1 MLYSYTWERRDD
13 ARAMCMGLRA
23 LAVVVPRQMWV
34 WKKATKTSVISSW
47 MSKYCTVI
55 CTAETSKADM
65 NTDISIKGTIKA
77 NLRFSSISC
86 WRYTDH
92 HLLLI
97 NDSKHLSLFNLIFVL
112 KWLQAKLFVFSEF
125 FVINSTQ
132 TNKKKTL
139 LHALSGFAGS
149 GLYCQYIKAMSII
162 SVHWQKS
169 LFLTRFNSDS
179 FLCLKI

>member
-1 MLYSYTWERRDD
+1 MQYSYTWEWRDD
-13 ARAMCMGLRA
+13 ARATRMGLRA

-65 NTDISIKGTIKA
+65 NTDISIKGTIKE
-77 NLRFSSISC
+77 NLRFSSISS

-112 KWLQAKLFVFSEF
+112 KWLQAKLFVFLSSLW
-125 FVINSTQ
+125 STAHKQ
-132 TNKKKTL
+132 KKKTL

-162 SVHWQKS
+162 SVHRQKS

>member
-1 MLYSYTWERRDD
+1 MQYSYTWEWRDD
-13 ARAMCMGLRA
+13 ARATRMGLRA

-55 CTAETSKADM
+55 CTAESSKADM
-65 NTDISIKGTIKA
+65 NTDISIKGTIKE

-112 KWLQAKLFVFSEF
+112 KWLQAKLFVFLSSLW
-125 FVINSTQ
+125 STAHKQ
-132 TNKKKTL
+132 KKKRHYCMLCQGLLDQGYIANILKQCPLFQFIGRSHYFLHGLTL
-139 LHALSGFAGS
+139 TVFCA
-149 GLYCQYIKAMSII
+149 
-162 SVHWQKS
+162 
-169 LFLTRFNSDS
+169 
-179 FLCLKI
+179 